1 MLLTTVLHNTIVLPV
16 QGKEAASMT
25 SNDEESESTKDLI
38 NKIEDVLIK
47 VIRVLAN
54 LSISEDV
61 GPFIAANQQFM
72 SLLLSIIGMSCML
85 V

>member
-1 MLLTTVLHNTIVLPV
+1 LSTT
-16 QGKEAASMT
+16 A
-25 SNDEESESTKDLI
+25 EESESTRDTI

-72 SLLLSIIGMSCML
+72 ARLLSIIGEACLGHRKDQNEIAAS
-85 V
+85 

>member
-1 MLLTTVLHNTIVLPV
+1 MSTT
-16 QGKEAASMT
+16 E
-25 SNDEESESTKDLI
+25 EESESTRDAI

-72 SLLLSIIGMSCML
+72 SRLLSVIGKRQGS
-85 V
+85 

>member
-1 MLLTTVLHNTIVLPV
+1 MSTTV
-16 QGKEAASMT
+16 
-25 SNDEESESTKDLI
+25 EESESTRDTI

-72 SLLLSIIGMSCML
+72 DRLLSIIGEACLGHMQDQNEIATS
-85 V
+85 